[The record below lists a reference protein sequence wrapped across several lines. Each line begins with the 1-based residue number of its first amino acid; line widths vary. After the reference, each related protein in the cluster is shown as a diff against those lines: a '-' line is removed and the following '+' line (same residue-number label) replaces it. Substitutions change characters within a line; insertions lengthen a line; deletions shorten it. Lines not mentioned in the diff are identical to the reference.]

1 MSVGK
6 RILSALRTLT
16 GARRTDARAHHHA
29 AVILAAGMGSRA
41 GGTTTKQM
49 RLLAGKPLII
59 HTLRAFSD
67 SPYIH
72 EIVLV
77 GRAEELADYPPML
90 RQYGIEK
97 VTKIVAGGATRQE
110 SSRIGVNATSQKTR
124 YVSIH
129 DGARCLITPALI
141 ERVVRAAYMDGHVC
155 AAACRAK
162 DTVKIANAK
171 GFVTSTPARDTVWQV
186 QTPQVFSI
194 EKYRAAVW
202 HAQKESL
209 AVTDDCMMAEAVGF
223 PVRLVDCG
231 YENLKV
237 TTPEDFSLA
246 LSVLH
251 GRGMFEETEEAANEV

>member
-1 MSVGK
+1 MSVGSK
-6 RILSALRTLT
+6 ILNAVRAVT
-16 GARRTDARAHHHA
+16 GAHRTDARAHHHA

-49 RLLAGKPLII
+49 RLLAGKPLIV
-59 HTLRAFSD
+59 HTLKAFSD

-77 GRAEELADYPPML
+77 GRAEELCDYPPML
-90 RQYGIEK
+90 KQYGIHK

-110 SSRIGVNATSQKTR
+110 SSRIGVNATSEKTA

-129 DGARCLITPALI
+129 DGARCLITPAQI
-141 ERVVRAAYMDGHVC
+141 ERVIRTAYADGNVC

-162 DTVKIANAK
+162 DTVKLADAK
-171 GFVTSTPARDTVWQV
+171 GFVTQTPDRQTVWQV
-186 QTPQVFSI
+186 QTPQVFRI

-202 HAQKESL
+202 NAAKESL

-246 LSVLH
+246 LSILH
-251 GRGMFEETEEAANEV
+251 SRGIFEKTEGTDDEV